1 MKNTPT
7 IILLVC
13 LGILLMHEAFVF
25 MNRER
30 IDWVEG
36 NFVVS
41 PVKNRAVYFQTASN
55 EDSAKSFCRISVFDA
70 HQFPDIVNRSRPTRY
85 QMNNPTAS
93 YLLPLQLYARV
104 ATIEFDSGGGRVM
117 IKQGPVNRQP
127 PIAYEIDL
135 DGHGLHS
142 LNQDTEKKPVT
153 WNLMFKALCKYWIS
167 ESKIIHGKKDDF
179 KNYYTL
185 KLKPD
190 STVETYFKPD
200 NFHKGKWLLQQGDS
214 SFVLYL
220 KMAEEFKIIGLT
232 DSTLIVDTKWDNQD
246 VIIEFRAHSVFA
258 VETNLLH
265 LL

>member
-1 MKNTPT
+1 MKNILL
-7 IILLVC
+7 IILPVC
-13 LGILLMHEAFVF
+13 LGILFVHEAFVF
-25 MNRER
+25 VNRER
-30 IDWVEG
+30 TDWVEG

-41 PVKNRAVYFQTASN
+41 PAKNRAVYFQTASN

-70 HQFPDIVNRSRPTRY
+70 RQYPDIVNRSHPTRY

-104 ATIEFDSGGGRVM
+104 ATLEFDSGSSRVM

-135 DGHGLHS
+135 DGHGLRS

-153 WNLMFKALCKYWIS
+153 GNLTFKALCKYWIS
-167 ESKIIHGKKDDF
+167 ESKIIRGKKDAF

-200 NFHKGKWLLQQGDS
+200 NFHKGKWLLQGDS

-220 KMAEEFKIIGLT
+220 KMAEEFKIMGLT
-232 DSTLIVDTKWDNQD
+232 DSTLIVGTKWDDQD
-246 VIIEFRAHSVFA
+246 VIIEFRAH
-258 VETNLLH
+258 
-265 LL
+265 